1 MECVVSV
8 NFRVLAQHLGTPLL
22 SGDADKIIAFANA
35 VAVQTRDQTLEFCA
49 RISESTPRV
58 WSVTTP
64 DPQTRIAASIRA
76 HISKDQN
83 DPN

>member
-1 MECVVSV
+1 MTA
-8 NFRVLAQHLGTPLL
+8 NFRMLAQHIGIPLL

-58 WSVTTP
+58 WSTIAP

-76 HISKDQN
+76 HITKDQN
-83 DPN
+83 APN

>member
-35 VAVQTRDQTLEFCA
+35 VAMQTRDATVAVCA
-49 RISESTPRV
+49 RLAEDGPTPNL
-58 WSVTTP
+58 
-64 DPQTRIAASIRA
+64 DIANAIRA
-76 HISKDQN
+76 LTKKPKDEN
-83 DPN
+83 APN

>member
-1 MECVVSV
+1 MSA

-58 WSVTTP
+58 WSIATP

>member
-1 MECVVSV
+1 MECVVSA
-8 NFRVLAQHLGTPLL
+8 NFRVLAQHIGIPLL

-35 VAVQTRDQTLEFCA
+35 VAVQTLEFCA

-58 WSVTTP
+58 WSTIAP